1 MTLILEVKHIE
12 VKCDFED
19 DRNLKL
25 NIIYCVN
32 NWLVQIILG
41 FFQYLKIYN
50 SQTTRDSD
58 LKFGISLDPKVGF
71 NLNPT
76 LGSTSLPARGLGLQS
91 QDIGFGCLLWRPI
104 TRKPTEL

>member
-19 DRNLKL
+19 DLNLKL

-32 NWLVQIILG
+32 NWLVHYFG

-50 SQTTRDSD
+50 SQTTRDRD

-71 NLNPT
+71 KLNPT
-76 LGSTSLPARGLGLQS
+76 LGCTPPSLPGGVGPQT

>member
-19 DRNLKL
+19 DLNLKL

-32 NWLVQIILG
+32 NWLVHYFG

-50 SQTTRDSD
+50 SQTTRERD
-58 LKFGISLDPKVGF
+58 LKFGISLDPKVDF
-71 NLNPT
+71 KLNPIRGVPLPHCPWGWGLKVRT
-76 LGSTSLPARGLGLQS
+76 LDLGAY
-91 QDIGFGCLLWRPI
+91 FGGP
-104 TRKPTEL
+104 

>member
-19 DRNLKL
+19 DLNLKL

-32 NWLVQIILG
+32 NWLVQIIWG

-50 SQTTRDSD
+50 SETTRDRD

-71 NLNPT
+71 NSNPT
-76 LGSTSLPARGLGLQS
+76 LGVPLPPSLPGWGLKVRTLDLGAY
-91 QDIGFGCLLWRPI
+91 FGGQ
-104 TRKPTEL
+104 